1 MSLRALSAKQS
12 RFGLV
17 QGKRDCFVVPMD
29 CIGTPRNDRLTYY
42 WDVFYKDTTMVTQT
56 NWLDREWEFRFPAGH
71 FPVIL
76 ERFRGTPARIEDL
89 VQSFPAQI
97 LTVRLNNAWSIQEHL
112 GHLYDLGELDDRRL
126 REFLSGAETLSPA
139 DMKNEKTFKSDHN
152 AQPIQIILKKFR
164 EERSAII
171 RKLEAISD
179 AEVARSAM
187 HPRLKKQV
195 RLVDWLYFM
204 AEHDDHH
211 IARMT
216 GIARALQ
223 RR

>member
-1 MSLRALSAKQS
+1 
-12 RFGLV
+12 
-17 QGKRDCFVVPMD
+17 
-29 CIGTPRNDRLTYY
+29 
-42 WDVFYKDTTMVTQT
+42 MVTQT
-56 NWLDREWEFRFPAGH
+56 NWLDRQWEFNFSPGYFPA
-71 FPVIL
+71 IL
-76 ERFRGTPARIEDL
+76 ERFRGTPARVEDL
-89 VQSFPAQI
+89 VRSFPAQI
-97 LTVRLNNAWSIQEHL
+97 LNVRLNNSWSIQEHI

-139 DMKNEKTFKSDHN
+139 DMKNEKTYRADHN
-152 AQPIQIILKKFR
+152 AQPLQAILKKFR
-164 EERSAII
+164 AERSSIV
-171 RKLEAISD
+171 RKLEGLSD

-223 RR
+223 QK